1 MSSEQT
7 QRLKYIV
14 GDYLAANIGWI
25 FYLAIRYELIRG
37 SEGLTN
43 INTFAEFLTSTGTT
57 LGIIFFPF
65 LMIFISYLS
74 GYYNTVFFK
83 SRLQE
88 ASTTFMSTLFAS
100 LLMFFIVLIND
111 SFPERMKNYELI
123 LSMWL
128 MLFTSIYTTRLILT
142 GRITARIHSGK
153 LSFNTLIIGN
163 NNKSHQFL
171 DKITK
176 KSKPTGYQIKG
187 IVSLAG
193 ETKAKYKDINEYEIE
208 DIERICQEKHIDI
221 LIISPYKR
229 EKSEV
234 FSLINKL
241 FKLNIPIKI
250 TPELYDIITSRI
262 RHANLLTEPLIDIAQ
277 SDMPESQKSIKRT
290 ADIIFSAIA
299 LIMLAPIFCI
309 ISLLIKI
316 DSKGNVIYKQERVGR
331 YGKIFKIYKFRTMVT
346 NAEKDNIPQLS
357 SADDSRITK
366 VGKFLR
372 KYRLDETLQFWNVI
386 KGDMSLVGPR
396 PERKYFVDQIL
407 NSAPYY
413 TLIYQ
418 IRPGITSLG
427 MVKFGYATNINEM
440 IERAKYDIIYIENM
454 SLLIDL
460 KIIIYTIKTV
470 ITGKGL

>member
-1 MSSEQT
+1 
-7 QRLKYIV
+7 
-14 GDYLAANIGWI
+14 
-25 FYLAIRYELIRG
+25 
-37 SEGLTN
+37 
-43 INTFAEFLTSTGTT
+43 
-57 LGIIFFPF
+57 
-65 LMIFISYLS
+65 
-74 GYYNTVFFK
+74 
-83 SRLQE
+83 
-88 ASTTFMSTLFAS
+88 
-100 LLMFFIVLIND
+100 
-111 SFPERMKNYELI
+111 
-123 LSMWL
+123 
-128 MLFTSIYTTRLILT
+128 
-142 GRITARIHSGK
+142 
-153 LSFNTLIIGN
+153 
-163 NNKSHQFL
+163 
-171 DKITK
+171 
-176 KSKPTGYQIKG
+176 
-187 IVSLAG
+187 
-193 ETKAKYKDINEYEIE
+193 
-208 DIERICQEKHIDI
+208 
-221 LIISPYKR
+221 
-229 EKSEV
+229 
-234 FSLINKL
+234 
-241 FKLNIPIKI
+241 
-250 TPELYDIITSRI
+250 
-262 RHANLLTEPLIDIAQ
+262 
-277 SDMPESQKSIKRT
+277 MPESQKSIKRT
-290 ADIIFSAIA
+290 TDIIFSIIA
-299 LIMLAPIFCI
+299 LFLLAPIFCI
-309 ISLLIKI
+309 IAIFIKA

-346 NAEKDNIPQLS
+346 NAEKNNIPQLS

>member
-1 MSSEQT
+1 MSGEHT
-7 QRLKYIV
+7 QLIKYIV
-14 GDYLAANIGWI
+14 GDYIAANIGWI
-25 FYLAIRYELIRG
+25 SYLAIRFELIRG
-37 SEGLTN
+37 TEGLIN
-43 INTFAEFLTSTGTT
+43 INTFPEFLTSTGTA

-65 LMIFISYLS
+65 LMILIAYLS

-88 ASTTFMSTLFAS
+88 ASTTFMSTLVAS

-111 SFPERMKNYELI
+111 SFPERLKNYELI
-123 LSMWL
+123 LTMWL
-128 MLFTSIYTTRLILT
+128 ILFTTIYSTRLILT

-163 NNKSHQFL
+163 NKKSHQFL

-176 KSKPTGYQIKG
+176 KSKPTGYRIEG
-187 IVSLAG
+187 IVSLPG
-193 ETKAKYKDINEYEIE
+193 ENKTRYKDLHTYDIDNIE
-208 DIERICQEKHIDI
+208 KICQEKNIDI

-250 TPELYDIITSRI
+250 TPELYDIITNRI

-277 SDMPESQKSIKRT
+277 SDMPESQKSVKRT
-290 ADIIFSAIA
+290 ADIIFSIIA
-299 LIMLAPIFCI
+299 LFLLAPIFCI
-309 ISLLIKI
+309 IAIFIKA
-316 DSKGNVIYKQERVGR
+316 DSKGAIIYKQERVGR

-346 NAEKDNIPQLS
+346 DAEKDNIPQLS
-357 SADDSRITK
+357 SVNDSRITK
-366 VGKFLR
+366 VGKILR

-407 NSAPYY
+407 NNAPYY

-427 MVKFGYATNINEM
+427 MVKFGYAKNIDEM